1 MMTVEQAVH
10 QYFWHIFFIAAT
22 GFYAGYKVGKW
33 WQDEKTKDHPAHN
46 DEMWW

>member
-1 MMTVEQAVH
+1 MTTQQLIH
-10 QYFWHIFFIAAT
+10 QYFWHLFFIAAT

-46 DEMWW
+46 DEIWW